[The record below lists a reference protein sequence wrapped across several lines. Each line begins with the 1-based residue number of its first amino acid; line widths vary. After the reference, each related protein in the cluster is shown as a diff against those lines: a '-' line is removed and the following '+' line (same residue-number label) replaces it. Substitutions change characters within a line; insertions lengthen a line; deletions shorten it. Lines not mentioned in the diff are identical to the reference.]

1 MANGVLQRW
10 RGGLGVASAEHLRHD
25 VAVDIRRGSPT
36 FAKWVGVVLS
46 GENFRQLYIP
56 PGFAHGFCVLSER
69 AIARNEI
76 IVRARVIGGLQMI
89 DGGEADDKIISVLD
103 SDYAWG
109 KARDLKDVPAV
120 MVERLQH
127 YFLTYKMAPG
137 SVQHKVEI
145 TSVYGREEAMKVILA
160 SHADY
165 RKKFPELESL
175 WPKHISG

>member
-1 MANGVLQRW
+1 MC
-10 RGGLGVASAEHLRHD
+10 S
-25 VAVDIRRGSPT
+25 
-36 FAKWVGVVLS
+36 
-46 GENFRQLYIP
+46 
-56 PGFAHGFCVLSER
+56 
-69 AIARNEI
+69 
-76 IVRARVIGGLQMI
+76 
-89 DGGEADDKIISVLD
+89 
-103 SDYAWG
+103 SD
-109 KARDLKDVPAV
+109 L
-120 MVERLQH
+120 LQH